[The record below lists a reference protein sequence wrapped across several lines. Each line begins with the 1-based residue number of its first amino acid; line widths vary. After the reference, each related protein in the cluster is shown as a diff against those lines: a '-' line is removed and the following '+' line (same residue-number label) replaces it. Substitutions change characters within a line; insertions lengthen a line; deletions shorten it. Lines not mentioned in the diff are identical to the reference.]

1 MDDAKALAA
10 IATAIGDDSARRP
23 TPASR
28 RRQTSGDT
36 SRALEPHLDDAALS
50 LGATVAR
57 ASRSGARVDVVN
69 VFAND
74 PESTAGAG
82 PWDAACGFTSAAEAA
97 RARRE
102 EDRRACRLLGAAA
115 VWLPFAD
122 YEYEQD
128 VDDDGLWAA
137 LADVVG
143 AAETVL
149 MPGFPLAAP
158 DHLGSRACCSPGRSP
173 ASVPVSTSS
182 SRTRHGD

>member
-1 MDDAKALAA
+1 MRLHE
-10 IATAIGDDSARRP
+10 
-23 TPASR
+23 R
-28 RRQTSGDT
+28 RRG
-36 SRALEPHLDDAALS
+36 
-50 LGATVAR
+50 G
-57 ASRSGARVDVVN
+57 
-69 VFAND
+69 
-74 PESTAGAG
+74 
-82 PWDAACGFTSAAEAA
+82 

-102 EDRRACRLLGAAA
+102 EDRRACQLLRAAA

-158 DHLGSRACCSPGRSP
+158 DHLRLTRLLLARPLP

-182 SRTRHGD
+182 SRTRRGD